1 MTYDA
6 ARRLPDVRPWRT
18 GDIFGMTGQSVT
30 TPVTTAYAPLRWGVH
45 LLVAASIGIVSPFT
59 GFAWPF
65 ATVVGMAMGSAHAR
79 RLRGQP
85 DVAGDGLMRGI
96 AIVFGVLGMLF
107 FGVIIGGLV
116 AIVVVVLASFSEK
129 AAAYASPTDRG
140 VARILLF
147 IVPIIMWF
155 IVFPLL
161 GVNVNVRIGG

>member
-1 MTYDA
+1 MSLRDDC
-6 ARRLPDVRPWRT
+6 RMSPREGS
-18 GDIFGMTGQSVT
+18 GDISRMTGQAVT
-30 TPVTTAYAPLRWGVH
+30 TPTTTTFAPLRWGVH

-65 ATVVGMAMGSAHAR
+65 AIVVGMAMGSANAR

-85 DVAGDGLMRGI
+85 DVAGDGLMRGM
-96 AIVFGVLGMLF
+96 AVVFGVIGMLF
-107 FGVIIGGLV
+107 FGAIIGGLI

-147 IVPIIMWF
+147 IVPIVMWF

-161 GVNVNVRIGG
+161 GFNVDVRIGG

>member
-1 MTYDA
+1 MTYDTA
-6 ARRLPDVRPWRT
+6 GRLPDVRPQRT
-18 GDIFGMTGQSVT
+18 GDIFGMTEQMLT
-30 TPVTTAYAPLRWGVH
+30 TPTTTAYAPLRWGVH
-45 LLVAASIGIVSPFT
+45 LLIAASIGIISPFT
-59 GFAWPF
+59 GLAWPF
-65 ATVVGMAMGSAHAR
+65 AIAVGMAMGSAAAR

-85 DVAGDGLMRGI
+85 DTAADGLMRGI

-107 FGVIIGGLV
+107 FGVIVGGLV
-116 AIVVVVLASFSEK
+116 AIVVVILASFSEK

-161 GVNVNVRIGG
+161 GVNVNVRIGS

>member
-6 ARRLPDVRPWRT
+6 AGRLPDVRPWRT
-18 GDIFGMTGQSVT
+18 SDIFGMTGQSVT
-30 TPVTTAYAPLRWGVH
+30 TPVTIAYAPLRWGVH
-45 LLVAASIGIVSPFT
+45 LLVATSIGIVSPFT
-59 GFAWPF
+59 ALAWPF
-65 ATVVGMAMGSAHAR
+65 AIVVGMAMGSASAR

-85 DVAGDGLMRGI
+85 DVAGDGLIRGL

-116 AIVVVVLASFSEK
+116 AIVVVILASFSEK

-147 IVPIIMWF
+147 MVPIIMWF